1 MNSSKTYQNINN
13 RLIII
18 LQCMIIRNTELAAAQ
33 EKLNEL
39 EQKKDET
46 LKLYSTT
53 SLLQK
58 LQGEWVDD
66 VFCLF
71 GLLQS

>member
-1 MNSSKTYQNINN
+1 
-13 RLIII
+13 
-18 LQCMIIRNTELAAAQ
+18 MIIRNTELAAAQ